1 MGTPIVGLK
10 IHEDVDED
18 ARGLGT
24 NLLRPAILIYLLCGE
39 CRNEEIIHHPKD
51 ESEFLSKKTTFEPNT
66 FKFFLK
72 WSLFQTFGAL
82 QIKILTVS
90 LCSTICDVYASWKFF
105 MCPS

>member
-51 ESEFLSKKTTFEPNT
+51 ESEFLAKKKIFEANI

-72 WSLFQTFGAL
+72 GEPISKFWGATN
-82 QIKILTVS
+82 QNT
-90 LCSTICDVYASWKFF
+90 YRKFV
-105 MCPS
+105 